1 MFHAW
6 LSKSIRISHR
16 IRSGP
21 WDKRRKRKLP
31 AAVCLTPDDALGIL
45 PPMKYRALGRSG
57 VRVSEVGIGGHRE
70 GVETRDG
77 VGRIARFF
85 ASDQDRARV
94 VGAAID
100 AGVTYFDST
109 YYCEIESLGQ
119 SLRLLG
125 RRDGLVVS
133 GMRVDFFANYLR
145 ERGDIRAYVRREV
158 EECLQAFGFDH
169 VDQFI
174 CGAMEQGDPVSHRPE
189 MEDALDELGRLRH
202 EGKLRL
208 IGFSTHEPDYAAKL
222 LDAFGMFDTAMVP
235 YNFANR
241 AAEGE
246 LAAVVK
252 SQNTALIAMKTLVW
266 HIYGIPV
273 TVLRNLR
280 PVSGRLELCPD
291 APIGRLALQF
301 VLANP
306 LISSCVPAV
315 NSVVAARENASA
327 SGRTLD
333 AGELHALEQYAAVMR
348 AEDFVPLGIAALH
361 EGNGRILAN
370 ALGLLKRTL
379 KLDLPPVDWDAED
392 AQQKAQQIAKKLLR
406 DLAADPRWAP
416 LIGMA
421 DVSGRMPMEALT

>member
-1 MFHAW
+1 M
-6 LSKSIRISHR
+6 
-16 IRSGP
+16 
-21 WDKRRKRKLP
+21 
-31 AAVCLTPDDALGIL
+31 VCLTSDDTLGIL
-45 PPMKYRALGRSG
+45 HVMKYRTLGRSG
-57 VRVSEVGIGGHRE
+57 IRVSEVGVGGHRE

-77 VGRIARFF
+77 VGRTARFF
-85 ASDQDRARV
+85 ASDQERARV
-94 VGAAID
+94 IGAAID

-119 SLRLLG
+119 SLRIL
-125 RRDGLVVS
+125 RKRDGLVVS

-174 CGAMEQGDPVSHRPE
+174 CGAMEQGDPVAHRPE
-189 MEDALDELGRLRH
+189 MEDALDEFGRLRKQ
-202 EGKLRL
+202 GKLRL

-222 LDAFGMFDTAMVP
+222 LGAFPMFDTAMVP

-241 AAEGE
+241 AAEGK

-273 TVLRNLR
+273 TVLRHLR
-280 PVSGRLELCPD
+280 PVPGRLKLCPD
-291 APIGRLALQF
+291 VPIGRLALQF

-315 NSVVAARENASA
+315 NSVEAAKENASA
-327 SGRTLD
+327 SGRVLD
-333 AGELHALEQYAAVMR
+333 AGELGLLEQYAAVMR
-348 AEDFVPLGIAALH
+348 AEEFVPLAIAALH
-361 EGNGRILAN
+361 ENNGRILAN
-370 ALGLLKRTL
+370 ALGLLKRQL
-379 KLDLPPVDWDAED
+379 KLELPPIDWDADD
-392 AQQKAQQIAKKLLR
+392 AELKAQQMAKKVLR
-406 DLAADPRWAP
+406 DLAADTRWAP
-416 LIGMA
+416 LI
-421 DVSGRMPMEALT
+421 S